1 MAEDLPQ
8 DSSRPQESTKQSSNI
23 VEEQPFTQAEEANI
37 EQNIQS
43 SQAQVTHSSQ
53 SNKKYDLGV
62 LFVHGIG
69 LQKPGDTFEEMY
81 EPIKEEIGENK
92 EISFSE
98 LSKSNT
104 EAMCEVVNKGSQGEA
119 KRADVIFRESNWN
132 GSGGKS
138 NTPTGRWEY
147 LIGALKAI
155 LYIVHALGNAILF
168 GGLRVILG
176 IILGLYAIKHITEIY
191 EFLTVFTYIGYF
203 LVGALIICIIFLVW
217 KYFDVVLKVFN
228 LFKSR
233 KVLVFLKDKIYLLVI
248 WYQQINNVVTYG
260 YTQKANGYIQQITD
274 DICKIQSESK
284 KVMIVAHSMGGFLSF
299 EVLKSLISIPPNT
312 IYFNGVGSGI
322 GPVKVL
328 RSGPLERLNLATKN
342 TPCVNK
348 HIVWIWFSVSAIFWA
363 LLSGLYIHAI
373 YDICVCTVTVLRGE
387 IIDFPIFSL
396 LVITLVFAIRITL
409 LLLRKKTDDFLK
421 NVSRKEYVHFLDFVG
436 NSATHTY
443 GNYVELYRFMSSG
456 DWYKIHVLPAY
467 FNKHSILL
475 KSICDDILDILFEI
489 PGRRPV
495 YREVKNLRT
504 RLNILLFAAVSILS
518 GVVLCL
524 SQSGCANLDFR
535 KYILFSIPSF
545 IIMATFG
552 FLINE
557 HFGTWFGHAT
567 WDKDSD
573 DPDRKYAKEWHM
585 QIFTFLISLLYVFFG
600 YLLWNAYSSM

>member
-1 MAEDLPQ
+1 MTEELSQ
-8 DSSRPQESTKQSSNI
+8 DSSKHQETSEGPDVNAGARTVNSGEDTA
-23 VEEQPFTQAEEANI
+23 V
-37 EQNIQS
+37 
-43 SQAQVTHSSQ
+43 AQGSQ
-53 SNKKYDLGV
+53 SDQVHASQKNKKYDLGV

-69 LQKPGDTFEEMY
+69 SQEPGETFNDIY
-81 EPIKEEIGENK
+81 PSIKNEFKLRDIYQYRDSIVLNDGVPEAEAQIEYDGKVENV
-92 EISFSE
+92 
-98 LSKSNT
+98 LL
-104 EAMCEVVNKGSQGEA
+104 
-119 KRADVIFRESNWN
+119 RESNWN
-132 GSGGKS
+132 GLGVGSKTS
-138 NTPTGRWEY
+138 TDYKEY
-147 LIGALKAI
+147 IVGTLKAI
-155 LYIVHALGNAILF
+155 VYILYALGNAILF

-233 KVLVFLKDKIYLLVI
+233 KVLVFLKVFLKDKIYLLVI

-348 HIVWIWFSVSAIFWA
+348 HIVWIWFSVSAIFWV
-363 LLSGLYIHAI
+363 LLSVLYIHAI

-467 FNKHSILL
+467 FNKRSILL

-504 RLNILLFAAVSILS
+504 RLNILLFATVSILS

-600 YLLWNAYSSM
+600 YLLWNAYGSM

>member
-1 MAEDLPQ
+1 MAEELPQ
-8 DSSRPQESTKQSSNI
+8 NSSGSQVASKDSGVIAGVQSSNSTGKSAT
-23 VEEQPFTQAEEANI
+23 VQSN
-37 EQNIQS
+37 QN
-43 SQAQVTHSSQ
+43 SQAPTTQNNQ
-53 SNKKYDLGV
+53 NNKKYDLGV
-62 LFVHGIG
+62 LFIHGIG
-69 LQKPGDTFEEMY
+69 IQKPGDTFKEMY
-81 EPIKEEIGENK
+81 KPLKEEIVENK
-92 EISFSE
+92 EILFVE
-98 LSKSNT
+98 LNKSIT
-104 EAMCEVVNKGSQGEA
+104 KAECAVVTKGPQSQN
-119 KRADVIFRESNWN
+119 KRANVIFRESNWN
-132 GSGGKS
+132 GLGGGS
-138 NTPTGRWEY
+138 STPTGRWEY

-176 IILGLYAIKHITEIY
+176 ITLGLYAIKHITEIY
-191 EFLTVFTYIGYF
+191 EFLRVFMYIGYF

-363 LLSGLYIHAI
+363 LLSVLYIHAI

-518 GVVLCL
+518 GVLLCL

-600 YLLWNAYSSM
+600 YLLWNAYGSM